1 MWYQGGVIVCVFS
14 LPLTPPKEMFA
25 SQNVEKTSTK
35 TESELCTIEILCHE
49 SPHCKIHPWEVILV
63 CLYLAGSI
71 F

>member
-1 MWYQGGVIVCVFS
+1 MVIKKQIRQQENVVPRRSNVCVFS

-49 SPHCKIHPWEVILV
+49 SPHCKIHP
-63 CLYLAGSI
+63 
-71 F
+71 

>member
-14 LPLTPPKEMFA
+14 LPLAPPKEMFA

-49 SPHCKIHPWEVILV
+49 SPHCKIHP
-63 CLYLAGSI
+63 
-71 F
+71 

>member
-35 TESELCTIEILCHE
+35 TERECVRLKYFAMNPLIVKSTLE
-49 SPHCKIHPWEVILV
+49 K
-63 CLYLAGSI
+63 
-71 F
+71 